1 MSFSNEELKLISQ
14 KIYLSRSRLLFNH
27 PFYGLILMDSTMKL
41 STEIQTAATDGN
53 DILLS
58 PNHVKKA
65 SDLEL
70 DFTILHE
77 LLHIVLKHP
86 FRAKDFG
93 IKNFKTFNIAADIIV
108 NSIAIYELNISKSI
122 FNSWNLISTTYKGKE
137 GYKYSLEELYLL
149 LLKDKN
155 IEYTEFDS
163 HDKWNKDANQDE
175 DDKGEDTSSKED
187 IVTSRVSK
195 VLESKALQGKKPSL
209 LFSQENFKLLYN
221 IEEGSS
227 ISWIELL
234 NGYIQDEIVDYSFNR
249 NDYRF
254 DEFFIPSFS
263 EKDEK
268 PKDVLIYV
276 DTSGSI
282 TEDDLSKAMSEIKNI
297 IDQFDDK
304 LKGKIYFFG
313 SKIYGPYTFE
323 DKQDIDK
330 IRPDFGGGTDFSLI
344 HDSLLKDNYNPFDIS
359 SVIILTDGEGEVF
372 YNDTAY
378 DIIWLIIGDNKDF
391 KAENSR
397 VIFFEEAK

>member
-1 MSFSNEELKLISQ
+1 MSFSDEELKLISQ

-41 STEIQTAATDGN
+41 STEIKIAATDGN

-58 PNHVKKA
+58 PNYVKKA
-65 SDLEL
+65 SNLEL

-93 IKNFKTFNIAADIIV
+93 IKNFKADIIV
-108 NSIAIYELNISKSI
+108 NSIAICELNISKSI
-122 FNSWNLISTTYKGKE
+122 FNSWNLISPTYKGKE
-137 GYKYSLEELYLL
+137 GYEYSLEELYLL

-155 IEYTEFDS
+155 IKYTEFDT
-163 HDKWNKDANQDE
+163 HDKWFKDDDK

-187 IVTSRVSK
+187 MITSKVSK

-209 LFSQENFKLLYN
+209 LFSCEAFKLLYN
-221 IEEGSS
+221 IEKGSN

-234 NGYIQDEIVDYSFNR
+234 NGYIQDEIIDYSFNR

-263 EKDEK
+263 QKDEK

-276 DTSGSI
+276 DTSASI
-282 TEDDLSKAMSEIKNI
+282 SKDDLSKAMSEIRNI

-304 LKGKIYFFG
+304 LKGKIFFFG
-313 SKIYGPYTFE
+313 TNIYGPYTFE
-323 DKQDIDK
+323 DKEDIDNIK
-330 IRPDFGGGTDFSLI
+330 PDFGGGTDFKLI
-344 HDSLLKDNYNPFDIS
+344 HDSLINDDYNPIDIS
-359 SVIILTDGEGEVF
+359 SVIILTDGEGKVF
-372 YNDTAY
+372 FNDTPY

-397 VIFFEEAK
+397 VIFFDEK